1 MAGTHRWRPSWRPG
15 GRQLLAI
22 AAVAFLV
29 LALADYDAPQASNRY
44 VLQQPDTGYCRRAA
58 AVLGLLLDVI
68 QERRSPQEIVP
79 ELATLDAGFKA
90 DEARFLQQRRL
101 LMARWIE
108 TLRGTVSTMADDLEQ
123 KIQRG
128 EDLTPLVRDVNRSV
142 TLATDDYCREA
153 PTYIWLGDG
162 TVEAR
167 VPATW
172 SVQAVP
178 WMVPGGAGS
187 PGIVLALAPE
197 LWRDRY
203 LPQATRVRFTAS
215 DPQHLYPGA
224 YLAASFGLARQ
235 LRLDGTRTAVALDR
249 LRTWMDTVRYD
260 ADCQL
265 VHVSPFTRP
274 SSAYWGFVRE
284 WRDCQGIQTALVE
297 AYVLSTAAGPDRPLV
312 ILLQTTATDPAQ
324 LSAVPRL
331 LDTFHV
337 IWERLS

>member
-1 MAGTHRWRPSWRPG
+1 MAGRHRWRPSWRPR
-15 GRQLLAI
+15 GRQLLAT

-29 LALADYDAPQASNRY
+29 LALADYDAPKAGNRY
-44 VLQQPDTGYCRRAA
+44 ILQQPDSGYCRRAA
-58 AVLGLLLDVI
+58 AVLSLLVDVVY
-68 QERRSPQEIVP
+68 ERRSFQEIGP
-79 ELATLDAGFKA
+79 ELAALDAGFKA
-90 DEARFLQQRRL
+90 DEARFLRQRRL
-101 LMARWIE
+101 LMVRWAE
-108 TLRGTVSTMADDLEQ
+108 TLRGVSSTMADDLRRR
-123 KIQRG
+123 IQRG
-128 EDLTPLVRDVNRSV
+128 KDLTSRVRDVSRGV
-142 TLATDDYCREA
+142 ILATKDYCREA
-153 PTYIWLGDG
+153 PTYGWLGEG

-178 WMVPGGAGS
+178 WMVSGGVAG
-187 PGIVLALAPE
+187 PGIVLAFDPG

-203 LPQATRVRFTAS
+203 LPQATRIRFTAS
-215 DPQHLYPGA
+215 DPRYLHPGA

-249 LRTWMDTVRYD
+249 LRAWMDSVRYD

-297 AYVLSTAAGPDRPLV
+297 AYVLSTAAGPDRPMV
-312 ILLQTTATDPAQ
+312 ILLQTTATGPGE

-331 LDTFHV
+331 LDSFHV